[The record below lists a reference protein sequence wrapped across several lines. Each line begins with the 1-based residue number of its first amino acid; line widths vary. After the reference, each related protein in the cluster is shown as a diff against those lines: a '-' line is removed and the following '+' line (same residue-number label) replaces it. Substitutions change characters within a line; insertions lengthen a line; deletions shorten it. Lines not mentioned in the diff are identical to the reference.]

1 MARPDQLFDLIARM
15 TETPLASGIAF
26 KGLIESL
33 FIEVRPKQGGKVEL
47 GVGKLPQQKIRDA
60 LLTAGADEQIGVGRT
75 SHAQIRRQAVGIELL
90 HQPWCAAGNPVF
102 VQHRHGKRN
111 PAARAYGRQ
120 RIGHVLRRPRAR
132 RILDGLTGLVFLG
145 FGAKIAFEHRT

>member
-47 GVGKLPQQKIRDA
+47 GVGKLPEEKVADP
-60 LLTAGADEQIGVGRT
+60 LLSAGSNKKVRFREISQGQMGLDQ
-75 SHAQIRRQAVGIELL
+75 LF
-90 HQPWCAAGNPVF
+90 GNF
-102 VQHRHGKRN
+102 IDFQG
-111 PAARAYGRQ
+111 
-120 RIGHVLRRPRAR
+120 
-132 RILDGLTGLVFLG
+132 T
-145 FGAKIAFEHRT
+145 